1 MALPR
6 ALASALAA
14 VLDDCG
20 FSTLDDFATYLES
33 DESSAAFLAARI
45 RSDECK
51 ALVRATL
58 AQDAMSL
65 ARASAELR
73 MLGSEIAAIEE
84 SDAAHRLQAIR
95 GTKAAADVLILEE
108 RVSKTTAELTI
119 AQQAAERRNR
129 ALKSANMELGQIYLS
144 KQRTAELA
152 AATRAVEAD
161 QEIKAAKSL
170 GLALLDAKAARSA
183 AEAAQAAAMSA
194 QAAAEAT
201 LADTLAAQTV
211 SPTRVQMS
219 TASTNTT
226 YMVDGLGLASTG
238 TQTTLHVLPPDH
250 SPAAPPLPL
259 PRSSS
264 PPPHHLPPRPPS
276 PLTPS
281 MPQTHQPSDAP
292 PPVFAPYPTDQSESP
307 VRPKVK
313 ITYYRVSEDE

>member
-73 MLGSEIAAIEE
+73 MLGSETAAIEE

-129 ALKSANMELGQIYLS
+129 ALKTANMELS
-144 KQRTAELA
+144 AVKAELA
-152 AATRAVEAD
+152 AAARAAVEAD

-211 SPTRVQMS
+211 SPTRVEMS

-226 YMVDGLGLASTG
+226 YMLDGLGLASTG

>member
-73 MLGSEIAAIEE
+73 VLGSDSEE

>member
-20 FSTLDDFATYLES
+20 FYTLDHLATYLES

-84 SDAAHRLQAIR
+84 SDAAHRMQAIC

-129 ALKSANMELGQIYLS
+129 ALKSANMELS
-144 KQRTAELA
+144 AVKAELA
-152 AATRAVEAD
+152 AAARAAVEAD

-170 GLALLDAKAARSA
+170 GLELLKAKAARSA
-183 AEAAQAAAMSA
+183 AEAAQAAAMFA
-194 QAAAEAT
+194 QADAEAT
-201 LADTLAAQTV
+201 LADILAAQTA
-211 SPTRVQMS
+211 SPT
-219 TASTNTT
+219 
-226 YMVDGLGLASTG
+226 LW
-238 TQTTLHVLPPDH
+238 
-250 SPAAPPLPL
+250 
-259 PRSSS
+259 
-264 PPPHHLPPRPPS
+264 
-276 PLTPS
+276 
-281 MPQTHQPSDAP
+281 
-292 PPVFAPYPTDQSESP
+292 
-307 VRPKVK
+307 KW
-313 ITYYRVSEDE
+313 

>member
-6 ALASALAA
+6 ALASALSA
-14 VLDDCG
+14 VLDCG
-20 FSTLDDFATYLES
+20 FYTLDHLATYLES
-33 DESSAAFLAARI
+33 DDSSAAFLAARI

-73 MLGSEIAAIEE
+73 MLGSEIAEIEE
-84 SDAAHRLQAIR
+84 GCAAHRMQAIR

-108 RVSKTTAELTI
+108 RVSKTTAELTST
-119 AQQAAERRNR
+119 QQAAERRNR
-129 ALKSANMELGQIYLS
+129 ALKSANVELS
-144 KQRTAELA
+144 AVKAELA
-152 AATRAVEAD
+152 AATRAAVEAD

-194 QAAAEAT
+194 QTAAEAT
-201 LADTLAAQTV
+201 LADTLAAQTA
-211 SPTRVQMS
+211 SPTRVEMV
-219 TASTNTT
+219 TASTNTI
-226 YMVDGLGLASTG
+226 YLVDGVGLASTG
-238 TQTTLHVLPPDH
+238 TQTTLHVLPPDRH
-250 SPAAPPLPL
+250 SPAAPPPPL

-281 MPQTHQPSDAP
+281 MPQTHQSH
-292 PPVFAPYPTDQSESP
+292 QQM
-307 VRPKVK
+307 RLH
-313 ITYYRVSEDE
+313 R